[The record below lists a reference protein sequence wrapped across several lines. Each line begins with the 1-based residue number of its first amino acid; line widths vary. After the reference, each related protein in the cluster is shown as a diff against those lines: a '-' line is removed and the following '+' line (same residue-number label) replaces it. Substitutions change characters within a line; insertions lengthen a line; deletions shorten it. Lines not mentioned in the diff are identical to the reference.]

1 VTVVIELGLV
11 DLVEAVRAA
20 VAAVDDPELPGVSIV
35 ELGLVEQ
42 LSADA
47 DGAVSIGLIPTFSG
61 CPALSLIMERVRVAA
76 AEVEGVRSVEVAFLA
91 APVWSVDRISEIAR
105 DQLATGLTVAVERDE
120 RATCPRCGTETVERS
135 MFGPT
140 RCRAVHR
147 CPGCGEAIEVMR

>member
-1 VTVVIELGLV
+1 VRVANDLV
-11 DLVEAVRAA
+11 DSVRAA
-20 VAAVDDPELPGVSIV
+20 VAGVDDPELPGVSIV
-35 ELGLVEQ
+35 ELGLLEQ
-42 LSADA
+42 LSVDA

-76 AEVEGVRSVEVAFLA
+76 SAVDGVRSVEVTFLA
-91 APVWSVDRISEIAR
+91 APAWSVDRISQAAR
-105 DQLATGLTVAVERDE
+105 DQLATELTVAVERDGH
-120 RATCPRCGTETVERS
+120 AACPRCGTETVERS

>member
-1 VTVVIELGLV
+1 MTVGSDVV

-35 ELGLVEQ
+35 ELGLLEQ

-47 DGAVSIGLIPTFSG
+47 AGAVSIGLIPTFSG
-61 CPALSLIMERVRVAA
+61 CPALSLIERRVRAVAEA
-76 AEVEGVRSVEVAFLA
+76 VDGVRSVEIAFLA
-91 APVWSVDRISEIAR
+91 APVWSVARISELAR
-105 DQLATGLTVAVERDE
+105 AQLATGLNVAVERDG
-120 RATCPRCGTETVERS
+120 RAACPRCGSETVERS

>member
-1 VTVVIELGLV
+1 VRVAW
-11 DLVEAVRAA
+11 DLVSAVRAA

-35 ELGLVEQ
+35 ELGLLEE

-61 CPALSLIMERVRVAA
+61 CPALSLIERRVRAVAEA
-76 AEVEGVRSVEVAFLA
+76 VDGVRSVEVAFLA
-91 APVWSVDRISEIAR
+91 APVWSVDRISELAR
-105 DQLATGLTVAVERDE
+105 EQLATGLDVAVERDG
-120 RATCPRCGTETVERS
+120 RAVCPRCGTDTVERS

-147 CPGCGEAIEVMR
+147 CPGCGEVIEVMR